1 MNVSQLVRKG
11 RATFLQSRVSPVS
24 RPALVVMLGLA
35 ATGVVAGQVNDFGF
49 ASLPNIV
56 PYLLGIVAVDAT
68 SQFAPKTKLVEAVQV
83 FIYGVMFLTVI
94 SLAGVLAA
102 YGMQRF
108 AFPLEDHIS
117 RSADLALGFHW
128 NAFAHW
134 VDRHALVQAVFH
146 TVYYTISAQI
156 ALTLGVLAFDHK
168 HREVRVYILAFAIA
182 FSTTIFISAMMPAGG
197 PIVFADRAAF
207 HLLKFT
213 GATPIDQL
221 MRLREAGPLIL
232 RDGPGGIATFPS
244 FHATIAVLT
253 PLALRNYRR
262 IFVAVLVLDVLMLGA
277 TLTEGA
283 HYFTDLL
290 AGGAMAFYGYY
301 LARYIIGLEG
311 RARAPANELY
321 AAAQQPV

>member
-1 MNVSQLVRKG
+1 MNISLLVRKCRG
-11 RATFLQSRVSPVS
+11 ALLQSRVSPVS
-24 RPALVVMLGLA
+24 RPALLLMLGLA
-35 ATGVVAGQVNDFGF
+35 ATGLVAGRVNEFGF

-56 PYLLGIVAVDAT
+56 PYLLGIVAVDVT

-83 FIYGVMFLTVI
+83 FIYGVMNLAVI
-94 SLAGVLAA
+94 SLSGVLAA

-108 AFPLEDHIS
+108 AFPLQDTHLE
-117 RSADLALGFHW
+117 SADLALGFNW
-128 NAFAHW
+128 FAFAHW
-134 VDRHALVQAVFH
+134 VDRHALVQTVFH
-146 TVYYTISAQI
+146 FVYHTISAQI
-156 ALTLGVLAFDHK
+156 AFTLGVLAFTHK
-168 HREVRVYILAFAIA
+168 SREVRIYILAFAIA
-182 FSTTIFISAMMPAGG
+182 FVTTIFISAMMPAAG
-197 PIVFADRAAF
+197 PITFANRAAF

-221 MRLREAGPLIL
+221 LQLRAAGPLIL
-232 RDGPGGIATFPS
+232 HDGPGGIATFPS

-253 PLALRNYRR
+253 PLALRNHKR
-262 IFVAVLVLDVLMLGA
+262 IFAAVVIVDVIMLAA

-301 LARYIIGLEG
+301 LARYIIGLED

-321 AAAQQPV
+321 SAAQQPV